1 MFLLLVIC
9 SHTPKLQ
16 QNQGRK
22 EYPFLLDFLLGNG
35 VTMEVIIILKAQD
48 SSSTLQRRYAISVY
62 FLKSYSKKTG
72 CGSMDP
78 TRKLEFTKSQVNR
91 MMK

>member
-9 SHTPKLQ
+9 SNTPKLQ

-62 FLKSYSKKTG
+62 FLKSYSKKNG
-72 CGSMDP
+72 WGSMDP
-78 TRKLEFTKSQVNR
+78 TRKLEFTNSQVNR